1 MAKAELKLGVDASEA
16 SALMQVIHSEFE
28 KQNATIGDVKKDLE
42 VGAVEIAAVNNR
54 IAALELSVQAFERA
68 LEAFSNSLSS
78 ATAAMESFGVV
89 MDDVRCT
96 MNGVDSAE
104 AVEDESDEQRASRI
118 GLRGRVE
125 ELEHVLR
132 GRNRS
137 APVKRNMTDED
148 ARRVLVGD
156 VKDMGHKEAGEAVGL
171 TYAQV
176 YSCRLEYTF
185 KHVHKALRETG
196 WKNTW
201 SAKK

>member
-16 SALMQVIHSEFE
+16 SALMQAINSEFE
-28 KQNATIGDVKKDLE
+28 KQNAKIGDVKKDLE

-54 IAALELSVQAFERA
+54 ITALELSVQAFERA

-125 ELEHVLR
+125 ELEHAL
-132 GRNRS
+132 
-137 APVKRNMTDED
+137 
-148 ARRVLVGD
+148 RVLDGD
-156 VKDMGHKEAGEAVGL
+156 LKDKKHKEAAETLGL
-171 TYAQV
+171 TYGQI

-185 KHVHKALRETG
+185 KDVHKELKSKGYTNP
-196 WKNTW
+196 W
-201 SAKK
+201 AK